1 MRNIVRGVGVLLG
14 IAGVVWFLQG
24 ISLLP
29 GSFMT
34 GRTEWAVYGVTAFA
48 LGLSLFLLANRG
60 REE

>member
-1 MRNIVRGVGVLLG
+1 MRTVLRVLGVLFA

-34 GRTEWAVYGVTAFA
+34 GRTEWAVYGVTAFC
-48 LGLSLFLLANRG
+48 LGAGLFLAANR
-60 REE
+60 REDA